1 MAGVATK
8 TKERIDWLLNDLTQR
23 WETAPEVA
31 RAIDTWDT
39 VDQLRYTEEW
49 MLHFDKLQE
58 LREAEQ
64 AGLLSGAQ
72 RSRYEHLEYVVEANL
87 PALREILR

>member
-1 MAGVATK
+1 MAGVATR
-8 TKERIDWLLNDLTQR
+8 TKERIDWLLDDLTQR
-23 WETAPEVA
+23 WEAVPEVA
-31 RAIDTWDT
+31 RAIDMWDA

-64 AGLLSGAQ
+64 ASLLLGAQ
-72 RSRYEHLEYVVEANL
+72 RRRFEHLEHVVEANL
-87 PALREILR
+87 PTLREILR

>member
-8 TKERIDWLLNDLTQR
+8 TKERIDWLLDDLTQR
-23 WETAPEVA
+23 FEAVPEVA
-31 RAIDTWDT
+31 RAIDTWDV
-39 VDQLRYTEEW
+39 VDQIRYTEEW

-64 AGLLSGAQ
+64 AGLLSGSQ
-72 RSRYEHLEYVVEANL
+72 RRRYAHLEQIVEANL
-87 PALREILR
+87 PALRQMLR